1 MIGLGTD
8 LKVYQNIVR
17 IHFFDFFL
25 SVVKKLCTMGRGGLL
40 DHGLSQTTQKHLLS
54 QKDSLLSG
62 EETAGALAG
71 IIFKKRRGGGV
82 YVSMG

>member
-1 MIGLGTD
+1 M
-8 LKVYQNIVR
+8 
-17 IHFFDFFL
+17 
-25 SVVKKLCTMGRGGLL
+25 
-40 DHGLSQTTQKHLLS
+40 DHGSAQTTQKHLLS